1 MMNEDIKM
9 IETKMLYSPMNS
21 SSVMNNNSQN
31 DPLGILST
39 VVVKPLKAIR

>member
-9 IETKMLYSPMNS
+9 VETKMLYSPMN
-21 SSVMNNNSQN
+21 NNSQN
-31 DPLGILST
+31 NLLGILGT